1 MVKIEQQR
9 EANEGEEESDER
21 RVAIIQTSLDRQA
34 STIRPNCIPQVEC
47 HLHARRAQHL
57 AAGGKLNQKELLGTA
72 DAEETEC
79 YNAHQ
84 EDGYP
89 AVRREE
95 ENAEQRNGHQSLH
108 RRRRPSGRE
117 INTQPSATEIA
128 KHHPCAREYHQAG
141 DSFRFKA
148 GDMCQHRTDI
158 AVPAERP
165 AIAHHRCGEQK
176 PRCQMAQETEL
187 SAKTGVG

>member
-34 STIRPNCIPQVEC
+34 STICPNCIPQVEC

-57 AAGGKLNQKELLGTA
+57 AAGGKLNQKKLLGTA

-95 ENAEQRNGHQSLH
+95 ENAKQRNSHQSLH
-108 RRRRPSGRE
+108 RRRRPSGGE
-117 INTQPSATEIA
+117 IDA
-128 KHHPCAREYHQAG
+128 
-141 DSFRFKA
+141 
-148 GDMCQHRTDI
+148 
-158 AVPAERP
+158 
-165 AIAHHRCGEQK
+165 
-176 PRCQMAQETEL
+176 
-187 SAKTGVG
+187 